1 MARTQELNMYAGKKI
16 IERRIGDR
24 QAFFGKIFFATRTRL
39 YEGDLLNYSKAGLFI
54 KSHALLSVGNEIIV
68 APPYSKEKNDKRKA
82 TIVRSTGEGFGVK
95 LIKQIISQKS
105 FERRQENRQVWSGNI
120 LFATKDRLYT
130 GELENF
136 STDGL
141 FIKMNEPL
149 PIGKII
155 KVALP
160 YSQDLNDKR
169 KGIITWSNEEG
180 FGVRLFRTSEYRPV
194 IIWQGSF
201 S

>member
-1 MARTQELNMYAGKKI
+1 MYAGKKM
-16 IERRIGDR
+16 IERRNDDR
-24 QAFFGKIFFATRTRL
+24 QTYFGKIFFATRTRL

-54 KSHALLSVGNEIIV
+54 QSHALLAVGNEIIV
-68 APPYSKEKNDKRKA
+68 APPYSKEKNDKHKGR
-82 TIVRSTGEGFGVK
+82 IVRCTEGGFGVK
-95 LIKQIISQKS
+95 LLKQIISHKS
-105 FERRQENRQVWSGNI
+105 FERRQEIRQIWSGNI
-120 LFATKDRLYT
+120 LFATKDKLYT
-130 GELENF
+130 GELVNF

-149 PIGKII
+149 PVGKII

-160 YSQDLNDKR
+160 YSQDKNDKR

-180 FGVRLFRTSEYRPV
+180 FGVRLFRTFEYRPL

-201 S
+201 T

>member
-1 MARTQELNMYAGKKI
+1 MYAGKKM
-16 IERRIGDR
+16 IERRNDDR
-24 QAFFGKIFFATRTRL
+24 QTYFGKIFFATRTRL
-39 YEGDLLNYSKAGLFI
+39 YEGDLLNYSNAGLFI
-54 KSHALLSVGNEIIV
+54 KSHALLAMGNEIIV
-68 APPYSKEKNDKRKA
+68 APPYSKEKNDKRKGS
-82 TIVRSTGEGFGVK
+82 IVRCTVEGFGVK

-180 FGVRLFRTSEYRPV
+180 FGVRLFRTFEYRPV

>member
-1 MARTQELNMYAGKKI
+1 MYADKKI

-24 QAFFGKIFFATRTRL
+24 QAYFGKIFFATRTQL

-68 APPYSKEKNDKRKA
+68 APPYSKEKNDKREA
-82 TIVRSTGEGFGVK
+82 RIVRCTGEGFGIK
-95 LIKQIISQKS
+95 LIKQIIKQKS
-105 FERRQENRQVWSGNI
+105 FEKRQENRQVWSGNI

-130 GELENF
+130 GELANF

-141 FIKMNEPL
+141 FIKMNEPM
-149 PIGKII
+149 PVGKII

-160 YSQDLNDKR
+160 YSHDKNDKR

-180 FGVRLFRTSEYRPV
+180 FGVRLFRTIEYRPV